1 VGAPVIDEVRFP
13 EDIQRGVV
21 GGAEFSTL
29 IIVDPNNLTEQRQ
42 ANWEQSRYSWDA
54 SRAAESVDQ
63 ARTLVAFFNARR
75 GRARGFRWKDWQD
88 FTATDEPLYPD
99 GSPTV
104 QLVRTYS
111 SGGVDYVRD
120 IYKIVSSPAPTF
132 RKNALAITPDDIDYN
147 TGTILLPVVNQK
159 SITSISQAASAVVG
173 VGAAHGFATNDLVYF
188 SGVAGMTEINGL
200 VGTVT
205 ATGASTITVNIA
217 TTGFSAYT
225 SGGLATKYLAT
236 TDDLDWTGEF
246 DVPVRFD
253 TDKIQLRQ
261 DDVLV
266 RSWDAIPIVEI
277 RRGTLAADLTP
288 FAPSE
293 LTAEL
298 A

>member
-1 VGAPVIDEVRFP
+1 MSAPVIDECVFP
-13 EDIQRGVV
+13 PDIQRGVV

-42 ANWEQSRYSWDA
+42 QNWEQARYSWDA

-88 FTATDEPLYPD
+88 FTATDEVLYPD

-104 QLVRTYS
+104 QLVKTYS
-111 SGGVDYVRD
+111 SCGVDYVRD
-120 IYKIVSSPAPTF
+120 IYKIVSDPAPTF
-132 RKNALAITPDDIDYN
+132 RKNAIALTPDDVDYN
-147 TGTILLPVVNQK
+147 TGTILLPIQNEK

-173 VGAAHGFATNDLVYF
+173 VGAAHGFAVDDLIYF
-188 SGVAGMTEINGL
+188 SGVSGMTEINGL

-205 ATGASTITVNIA
+205 ATAASTITVDIDS
-217 TTGFSAYT
+217 TGFTAWT
-225 SGGLATKYLAT
+225 SGGLATKYLEFG
-236 TDDLDWTGEF
+236 DELDWTGEF

-277 RRGTLAADLTP
+277 RRGTLEPDLAP
-288 FAPSE
+288 FAPCCLEVS
-293 LTAEL
+293 
-298 A
+298 